1 MATGTEAKTML
12 VLGRSRFMSE
22 KPEDLTDQNWQ
33 PGNKFSP
40 LGYLKYWCYKAL
52 YTALVGRS
60 DAAQPLPIPVR
71 SETPDASSH
80 RSSRR

>member
-1 MATGTEAKTML
+1 MNEML
-12 VLGRSRFMSE
+12 EER
-22 KPEDLTDQNWQ
+22 TDQNWQ

-60 DAAQPLPIPVR
+60 QASAQPLPIPAR
-71 SETPDASSH
+71 SEA
-80 RSSRR
+80 RSAPPRLRP

>member
-1 MATGTEAKTML
+1 ML

-22 KPEDLTDQNWQ
+22 MTEDLTDQNWQ

-40 LGYLKYWCYKAL
+40 LGYLKHWCYKAL

-60 DAAQPLPIPVR
+60 RAAAEPLPIPVR
-71 SETPDASSH
+71 SEPAGA
-80 RSSRR
+80 SSRRTSRR

>member
-1 MATGTEAKTML
+1 
-12 VLGRSRFMSE
+12 MSE
-22 KPEDLTDQNWQ
+22 MPEALTDQNWQ

-60 DAAQPLPIPVR
+60 RAAAEPLPIPVR
-71 SETPDASSH
+71 SEPA
-80 RSSRR
+80 SSRRTSRH